1 MPPIVKGKIVLDFAE
16 EIIEFKLR
24 GKEYRVNKPTNGD
37 IKKYK
42 EKLNLC
48 ESDDD
53 KENALKE
60 FLESLGLTQ
69 KAMDLMTPKQL
80 ELLIKN
86 LYESEKN

>member
-1 MPPIVKGKIVLDFAE
+1 MVKGNKVLDFAE

-42 EKLNLC
+42 DKLNLC

-53 KENALKE
+53 KEIALKE

>member
-1 MPPIVKGKIVLDFAE
+1 MLPIVKGNKVLDFAE

-48 ESDDD
+48 ENDDD
-53 KENALKE
+53 KEIALKE

-69 KAMDLMTPKQL
+69 KAMDLMTPKQT